1 LVQSPYGVKNQNIVT
16 LTSHLEVINGVIFFA
31 DLVMDPQ
38 HWIRYRYP
46 TSITLLEIYLVVLDV
61 LGQPEVVEFRL
72 TRVPVRLDKYLSDP
86 SQGFPVG
93 TSGQEIH
100 LNWQEIC

>member
-1 LVQSPYGVKNQNIVT
+1 
-16 LTSHLEVINGVIFFA
+16 
-31 DLVMDPQ
+31 M
-38 HWIRYRYP
+38 YRYP

-86 SQGFPVG
+86 SQGFQVG
-93 TSGQEIH
+93 IRGQEIH
-100 LNWQEIC
+100 LKLAGDMLNDVRKCNSG